1 MICWKNSKKWRGH
14 LRIVVQAENGLLLH
28 LSSIQGRG
36 KILSLG
42 RHLSGRPEY
51 IYIRVQ
57 IDLSWDN
64 NILGLK
70 ENLQREWLKD
80 CIQGYLEKQH
90 VEELP
95 WSMKSSGPRVN
106 TYHRATIKEEAPLKW
121 SGGTMPVPGHLLSS
135 VISHPSAGTMSTL
148 MVTGTETMYEP
159 RLQGFLLIKSD
170 LTIDGTKCPN

>member
-1 MICWKNSKKWRGH
+1 MDCCSTWAPFRGEGKYSH
-14 LRIVVQAENGLLLH
+14 WADIWVVD
-28 LSSIQGRG
+28 LS
-36 KILSLG
+36 
-42 RHLSGRPEY
+42 
-51 IYIRVQ
+51 IYICVK
-57 IDLSWDN
+57 IDLFWDN

-159 RLQGFLLIKSD
+159 RLQGFPLTKSD